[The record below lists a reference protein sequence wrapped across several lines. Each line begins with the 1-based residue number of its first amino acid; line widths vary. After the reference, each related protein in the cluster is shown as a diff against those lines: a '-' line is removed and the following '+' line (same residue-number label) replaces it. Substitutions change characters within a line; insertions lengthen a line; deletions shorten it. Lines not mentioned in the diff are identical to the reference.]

1 MTIGGECDQASPAS
15 LPVIIRPC
23 KRPGIGDNDAMS
35 TQDTDRPAPPVW
47 LTATRQLDAKRI
59 AVTLGALIVYRLGLL
74 IPVPG
79 IDADALAAIDAQ
91 QTFLGFDALSRVS
104 VFALGI
110 GPLFSMLILAQVLKL
125 AAPGLDAWTR
135 DDPGFS
141 NGFSRGL
148 AATALAL
155 AAFQGYGI
163 ALALEAMT
171 GVGGA
176 SLVPEPGSAF
186 RTGVIISLV
195 AGTAATIWLAG
206 LITRHGFGS
215 GFWILLLAP
224 EVASLIGFPGAVLE
238 FQRIGQVSAIQIL
251 LLGTCVLASIAAL
264 VALTRMLT
272 AEMSKDDA
280 AFRRPQR
287 FIAEAVL
294 WPPLVALVFSGYV
307 AGVFAAFKAWRG
319 VGEPGPALFAFAT
332 PSHLLLVAVLIAF
345 LTFAFTHVLR
355 QYPLTAR
362 TMAAPASDDW
372 IRWAAL
378 CALATTAIVVAM
390 ELFLKDAFPTFL
402 EGGWLIAIVL
412 TCLAI
417 LPGHAA
423 LLFPDP
429 EPVQNPLEDA

>member
-1 MTIGGECDQASPAS
+1 MATHDPA
-15 LPVIIRPC
+15 
-23 KRPGIGDNDAMS
+23 
-35 TQDTDRPAPPVW
+35 RPAPSVW
-47 LTATRQLDAKRI
+47 LAATSQLDAKRI

-79 IDADALAAIDAQ
+79 IDVNALAA
-91 QTFLGFDALSRVS
+91 FDAPQTVLSFDVLARVS

-135 DDPGFS
+135 DEPGFS
-141 NGFSRGL
+141 NSFGRGL

-163 ALALEAMT
+163 ALALEAMN
-171 GVGGA
+171 GVGGS

-186 RTGVIISLV
+186 RMGVIISLV
-195 AGTAATIWLAG
+195 AGTAAVIWLAD
-206 LITRHGFGS
+206 LITRYGVGS
-215 GFWILLLAP
+215 GFWIMLLAP
-224 EVASLIGFPGAVLE
+224 EVASLAHFPGAALE
-238 FQRIGQVSAIQIL
+238 LHGIGQVAAIQML
-251 LLGTCVLASIAAL
+251 LLGACVLASIAAL

-280 AFRRPQR
+280 AIRRPQR
-287 FIAEAVL
+287 FIAEALL

-307 AGVFAAFKAWRG
+307 AGLFAALKTWRG
-319 VGEPGPALFAFAT
+319 VGDPGPALFAFAT

-345 LTFAFTHVLR
+345 LTFAFTRVLR
-355 QYPLTAR
+355 LYPLSAR
-362 TMAAPASDDW
+362 TIADQEPDAS

-378 CALATTAIVVAM
+378 CALATIAIVVAM

-402 EGGWLIAIVL
+402 EGGWLIALVL

-417 LPGHAA
+417 LPGNAA

-429 EPVQNPLEDA
+429 EPVQNPSEDA